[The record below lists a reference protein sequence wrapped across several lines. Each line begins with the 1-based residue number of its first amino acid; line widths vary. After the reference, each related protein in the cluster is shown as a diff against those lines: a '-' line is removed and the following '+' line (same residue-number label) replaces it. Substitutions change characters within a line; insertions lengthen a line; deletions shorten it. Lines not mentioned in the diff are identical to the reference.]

1 MTITDYVLNTM
12 SDDKVRSHLDD
23 EAADMWLSSV
33 ECRDMDFV

>member
-1 MTITDYVLNTM
+1 MSIPDDVLSTM
-12 SDDKVRSHLDD
+12 SDDEVHIYLDD

>member
-1 MTITDYVLNTM
+1 MNIPDDILDTMT
-12 SDDKVRSHLDD
+12 DDKVRSYLND